1 MVANIVAVL
10 LAIVSLGVVS
20 IIFGSTNT
28 PNDINAG
35 FSGFANS
42 LRAAEGH

>member
-1 MVANIVAVL
+1 MVASIVAVL

-28 PNDINAG
+28 PNDINAAFG
-35 FSGFANS
+35 GFANS
-42 LRAAEGH
+42 IKAARG